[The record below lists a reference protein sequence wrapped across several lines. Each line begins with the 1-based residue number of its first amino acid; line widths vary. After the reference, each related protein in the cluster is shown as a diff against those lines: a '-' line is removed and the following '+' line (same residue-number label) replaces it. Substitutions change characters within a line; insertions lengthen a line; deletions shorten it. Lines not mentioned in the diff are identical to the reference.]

1 MNTVSMTL
9 VDTNRMSGS
18 VLPGRVRSV
27 RGASAA
33 ARCTAKDAR
42 MRLTRRGRAVLG
54 GLALAAMLGV
64 GSITSQAFA
73 SPPGAGAYETTV
85 VSSGQT
91 LWGIASDI
99 AQVRGDRDVRDVVL
113 ELQRLNGM
121 ATSALQAGQEL
132 RVPVVG

>member
-54 GLALAAMLGV
+54 GLAMLGV